1 MGGEQNLVEPIFVVT
16 KPISKKEITL
26 TDMAGV
32 RGFISMTIST
42 FSSMTSLDVY
52 FDAHATQLEL
62 SFRSDV
68 WRAFTY
74 LHVWDKAFL
83 DKKRVFV

>member
-1 MGGEQNLVEPIFVVT
+1 
-16 KPISKKEITL
+16 
-26 TDMAGV
+26 
-32 RGFISMTIST
+32 
-42 FSSMTSLDVY
+42 MTSSDVY

-74 LHVWDKAFL
+74 LHFWDKAFL
-83 DKKRVFV
+83 DKKRVFVQALNINALLFECTVFFRHVMLIFSFTFHKGFSELGEGRKVI